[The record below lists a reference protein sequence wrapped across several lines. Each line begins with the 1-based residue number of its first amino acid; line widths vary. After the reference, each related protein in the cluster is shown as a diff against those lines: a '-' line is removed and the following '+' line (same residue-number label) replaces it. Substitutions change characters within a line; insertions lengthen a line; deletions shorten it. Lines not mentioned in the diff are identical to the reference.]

1 MTPVPKPTYCFNFYR
16 IKMSLFCGR
25 SQCSWKPE
33 KSRNL
38 TRGQQKTSHYRPYCI
53 DAIFPGNTSD
63 SSVRG
68 AGQNKEVVA
77 SWCYATRTCFLS
89 VSPSSTLGYV
99 TSILGR
105 RRPLPRIS
113 AQDQKLRA
121 QAERQAVN
129 FVVQGTRAPRL
140 PLPVAPSLKAHV
152 PCSLGIWQIA
162 LSEVLRPSPVLP
174 ECHGC

>member
-1 MTPVPKPTYCFNFYR
+1 
-16 IKMSLFCGR
+16 MSLFCGR

-33 KSRNL
+33 KSRSL
-38 TRGQQKTSHYRPYCI
+38 THGQQKTSHYRPLY
-53 DAIFPGNTSD
+53 DAIFPENISD

-68 AGQNKEVVA
+68 AGQYKEVVA
-77 SWCYATRTCFLS
+77 TWCYATCTRFLS

-162 LSEVLRPSPVLP
+162 LSKVSQPSPVLP

>member
-1 MTPVPKPTYCFNFYR
+1 MAFSFYR
-16 IKMSLFCGR
+16 IKMSLFCVR

-38 TRGQQKTSHYRPYCI
+38 THGQQKTSHYRPYCI
-53 DAIFPGNTSD
+53 DAIFPGNIC
-63 SSVRG
+63 SSVRN
-68 AGQNKEVVA
+68 AGLNKEAVA
-77 SWCYATRTCFLS
+77 TWCQATCTCFLS
-89 VSPSSTLGYV
+89 VSPSYILGYV

-129 FVVQGTRAPRL
+129 FVVQGTRAPAYHCLWLL
-140 PLPVAPSLKAHV
+140 P
-152 PCSLGIWQIA
+152 
-162 LSEVLRPSPVLP
+162 
-174 ECHGC
+174 